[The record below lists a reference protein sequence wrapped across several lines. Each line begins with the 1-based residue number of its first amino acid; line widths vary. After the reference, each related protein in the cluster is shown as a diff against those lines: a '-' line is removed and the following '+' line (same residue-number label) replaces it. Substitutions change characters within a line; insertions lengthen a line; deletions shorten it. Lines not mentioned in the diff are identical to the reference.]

1 MKLIEQI
8 NSVADE
14 EFFVFINENFNYTK
28 LIDYLAVNIFI
39 ANGSTNYH
47 NYYLYRDAE
56 NNGKWLLFPWD
67 LDKTL
72 SYYNWKPFAYHS
84 TSSDWENDN
93 PLIERCYLNETIY
106 QDVKQRLLSFKAV
119 LGAHLW
125 PILHAVQNNLQAAVL
140 EDDSDKVDSEKN
152 GIRPLPRKDSF

>member
-8 NSVADE
+8 NSVDAYE

-56 NNGKWLLFPWD
+56 NNGKWLLFPCRQN
-67 LDKTL
+67 T
-72 SYYNWKPFAYHS
+72 F
-84 TSSDWENDN
+84 
-93 PLIERCYLNETIY
+93 
-106 QDVKQRLLSFKAV
+106 LL
-119 LGAHLW
+119 
-125 PILHAVQNNLQAAVL
+125 QL
-140 EDDSDKVDSEKN
+140 EAFC
-152 GIRPLPRKDSF
+152 IP